1 MIGLRKFLPGVL
13 YALALMI
20 AGGVGAAQRT
30 KVCSATDA
38 DKPAVAETLRT
49 IMYAVAMKN
58 DVAGFDALIAPGF
71 YMYDNGH
78 RYEGDEIM
86 TRVMPSYTQKGF
98 KFVWSVQEPVVEVD
112 CNTAW
117 ITYVNKGS
125 ITQPD
130 GTKADTNW
138 LESAVLEKRNGR
150 WLLRFFHSTR
160 VAQ

>member
-1 MIGLRKFLPGVL
+1 MIDLRKFLPGVL
-13 YALALMI
+13 CASALMMTGHV
-20 AGGVGAAQRT
+20 AAAQQT
-30 KVCSATDA
+30 KACSATVA
-38 DKPAVAETLRT
+38 DKSAVVETLRT
-49 IMYAVAMKN
+49 MYALAMKN

-86 TRVMPSYTQKGF
+86 TRVMPGYTQKGF

-130 GTKADTNW
+130 GTKADAAW
-138 LESAVLEKRNGR
+138 LESAVLEKRDGR

-160 VAQ
+160 VVQ

>member
-1 MIGLRKFLPGVL
+1 MSKIPLGILCVL
-13 YALALMI
+13 MCAA
-20 AGGVGAAQRT
+20 AGRAAVGQQT
-30 KVCSATDA
+30 KACTATDA
-38 DKPAVAETLRT
+38 DKPAVADTLRT
-49 IMYAVAMKN
+49 MYAFAMKN
-58 DVAGFDALIAPGF
+58 DVAGFDALIAPAF

-125 ITQPD
+125 VTMPD
-130 GTKADTNW
+130 GTKTDMQW
-138 LESAVLEKRNGR
+138 LESAVLEKRGGR

>member
-1 MIGLRKFLPGVL
+1 MELKKIFPGFFC
-13 YALALMI
+13 ALMLVMVAP
-20 AGGVGAAQRT
+20 AGVTQQAKA
-30 KVCSATDA
+30 CSATDA

-49 IMYAVAMKN
+49 MYAVAMKN
-58 DVAGFDALIAPGF
+58 DVAGFDALLAPGF

-86 TRVMPSYTQKGF
+86 TKVMPGYTQKGF

-117 ITYVNKGS
+117 IAYVNKGS
-125 ITQPD
+125 VTMPD
-130 GTKADTNW
+130 GKKMDMTW
-138 LESAVLEKRNGR
+138 LESAVLEKRDGR

>member
-1 MIGLRKFLPGVL
+1 MICMKKFFIGTLCAV
-13 YALALMI
+13 ALMT
-20 AGGVGAAQRT
+20 AGRSVAAQQA

-38 DKPAVAETLRT
+38 DKPVVAETLRA
-49 IMYAVAMKN
+49 MYAVAMKN

-86 TRVMPSYTQKGF
+86 TKVMPGYTQKGF

-130 GTKADTNW
+130 GTKADTSW
-138 LESAVLEKRNGR
+138 LESAVLEKLNGR

-160 VAQ
+160 VA

>member
-1 MIGLRKFLPGVL
+1 MMELKKIFPGFFC
-13 YALALMI
+13 ALMLVMVAP
-20 AGGVGAAQRT
+20 AGVTQQAKA
-30 KVCSATDA
+30 CSATDA

-49 IMYAVAMKN
+49 MYAVAMKN
-58 DVAGFDALIAPGF
+58 DVAGFDALLAPGF

-86 TRVMPSYTQKGF
+86 TKVMPGYTQKGF

-117 ITYVNKGS
+117 IAYVNKGS
-125 ITQPD
+125 VTMPD
-130 GTKADTNW
+130 GKKMDMTW
-138 LESAVLEKRNGR
+138 LESAVLEKRDGR

>member
-1 MIGLRKFLPGVL
+1 MSKILMGILCVL
-13 YALALMI
+13 MCAA
-20 AGGVGAAQRT
+20 AGHAVVAQQT
-30 KVCSATDA
+30 KTCSATDA

-49 IMYAVAMKN
+49 MYAVAMKN
-58 DVAGFDALIAPGF
+58 DVAGFDALLAPGF

-98 KFVWSVQEPVVEVD
+98 KFAWSVQEPVVEVD

-130 GTKADTNW
+130 GTKADQSW

-160 VAQ
+160 AEQ

>member
-1 MIGLRKFLPGVL
+1 MMDLKKISCGVL
-13 YALALMI
+13 CAWVLMM
-20 AGGVGAAQRT
+20 AGRVAGAQQT

-49 IMYAVAMKN
+49 MYGAAMKN
-58 DVAGFDALIAPGF
+58 DLAGFDALIAPGF

-86 TRVMPSYTQKGF
+86 TKVMPGYTQKGF

-125 ITQPD
+125 ITRPD
-130 GTKADTNW
+130 GTKADTSW

>member
-1 MIGLRKFLPGVL
+1 MICIQKFPPVVMCVL
-13 YALALMI
+13 VVMM
-20 AGGVGAAQRT
+20 AGRAVVAQQT
-30 KVCSATDA
+30 KACSATEA
-38 DKPAVAETLRT
+38 DKPAVAEVLRT
-49 IMYAVAMKN
+49 MYAVAMKN

-86 TRVMPSYTQKGF
+86 TKVMPAYTQKGF

-130 GTKADTNW
+130 GTKVDQSW
-138 LESAVLEKRNGR
+138 LESAVLEKRAGR

-160 VAQ
+160 AAQ